1 MSSLVRRQPL
11 DPRIAAAG
19 LRASGVVGAIGLG
32 FLIAMFA
39 AFGAGARSAGM
50 ALGWANDVTGV
61 VTLPLALPGMLALH
75 ARIRP
80 HAGVA
85 GDALLVIGVGSSGAI
100 VVLQLLL
107 VTGAVTFEQ
116 QIGSVSL
123 AFLAL
128 AVWFVLT
135 GRIAAR
141 SGVVPGGTRLG
152 VLAAS
157 YVGYP
162 VWAFRIARQLEATPA
177 VVPAHRSTIVTEA

>member
-1 MSSLVRRQPL
+1 MSILVRREAV
-11 DPRIAAAG
+11 DTRIAAAG
-19 LRASGVVGAIGLG
+19 LRASGVVGAVGLG

-50 ALGWANDVTGV
+50 ALGWVNDVTGV

-75 ARIRP
+75 GRIRP

-85 GDALLVIGVGSSGAI
+85 GDALLVIGIGSTGAI

-107 VTGAVTFEQ
+107 VTGVVTFEK
-116 QIGSVSL
+116 QIGPVSL

-128 AVWFVLT
+128 AAWFALT

-141 SGVVPGGTRLG
+141 SGVLPGGTRLG

-162 VWAFRIARQLEATPA
+162 IWAFRVARTLEAAPVMLGGPSA
-177 VVPAHRSTIVTEA
+177 A

>member
-1 MSSLVRRQPL
+1 MSSLVRREAV

-19 LRASGVVGAIGLG
+19 LRASGVVGAVGVG

-39 AFGAGARSAGM
+39 AFGVGARSAGM
-50 ALGWANDVTGV
+50 AFGWVNDVTGV

-85 GDALLVIGVGSSGAI
+85 GDPLLVIGVGSAGAI
-100 VVLQLLL
+100 VMLQVLL
-107 VTGAVTFEQ
+107 VTGVLTFEE
-116 QIGSVSL
+116 QIGPVSL

-128 AVWFVLT
+128 AAWFVLT

-141 SGVVPGGTRLG
+141 SGVLPGGTRLG

-162 VWAFRIARQLEATPA
+162 IWAFRLGSQLETAPGAAPA
-177 VVPAHRSTIVTEA
+177 LRSTIPTGV